1 MSVWET
7 IFNDTS
13 FLTLAGIL
21 FGFEGL
27 MLRAC
32 LKSRCKEFHCLRV
45 SCVRDVALPV
55 QEPDLDAEF
64 KGLKEMAP

>member
-7 IFNDTS
+7 IFNDTF

-21 FGFEGL
+21 FGFGGL

-32 LKSRCKEFHCLRV
+32 LKSRFLC
-45 SCVRDVALPV
+45 S
-55 QEPDLDAEF
+55 
-64 KGLKEMAP
+64 

>member
-32 LKSRCKEFHCLRV
+32 LKSRFLC
-45 SCVRDVALPV
+45 S
-55 QEPDLDAEF
+55 
-64 KGLKEMAP
+64 